1 MPRFTQLI
9 SIVLVLGLSL
19 GCASRQSNNTSD
31 SAQTQSVS
39 GPPVAVQETIPFSE
53 DADVRQAVKDQC
65 ELQTKTPNFVKVF
78 GRRNGID
85 VQLVDNLDKTDID
98 RKLYLTITE
107 AHAPAGGG
115 FSGLKW
121 MIVDGEL
128 HENGKKIAD
137 VKSRRNTTGG
147 YFAAYKGTCDII
159 GRSTEAIGQ
168 DLANWLKDPRDDAR
182 LGDL

>member
-1 MPRFTQLI
+1 MRRLTQLC
-9 SIVLVLGLSL
+9 SMVLVLGLVI
-19 GCASRQSNNTSD
+19 GCASRQQASQED
-31 SAQTQSVS
+31 QQEVS
-39 GPPVAVQETIPFSE
+39 GEPIAVQEVIAFSE
-53 DADVRQAVKDQC
+53 NSNVRNAVKEEC
-65 ELQTKTPNFVKVF
+65 KLQTKTPKFVQKF
-78 GRRNGID
+78 GKREGLNVKIVED
-85 VQLVDNLDKTDID
+85 LDDTDID
-98 RKLYLTITE
+98 RKFRIVITE

-121 MIVDGEL
+121 MIAEGTL
-128 HENGKKIAD
+128 IENGREVAS

-168 DLANWLKDPRDDAR
+168 DFAGWLTNPQDGAR